1 MPNVVRATQVAFHTH
16 TNICVCVHVSLCMY
30 THDVLQNVCL
40 YAYVCMCVRKH
51 EERQTLATGPP
62 HFSKCVC
69 TATKKKRTCL
79 AGEGVCM
86 YVCMYMCPRMGWRRR
101 MYVNVCMGHIWKE
114 LLQKDSDGT
123 SLSAHPKE
131 EFASSSQSSGA
142 RHSLGYARRYESFD
156 HRCGPWERG

>member
-16 TNICVCVHVSLCMY
+16 TNICVCVLVSLCMY

-40 YAYVCMCVRKH
+40 YAYVCMYVCVYVSTKNVKHWPQAHHISPSVYVQQPRKSV
-51 EERQTLATGPP
+51 LAWQE
-62 HFSKCVC
+62 K
-69 TATKKKRTCL
+69 A
-79 AGEGVCM
+79 